1 MEFITQHKDHPFF
14 CYLPF
19 NTPHSPMQVPDRF
32 FEKFSHMDPKM
43 RNRNPELE
51 SIPMTRAALAMCES
65 IDWNVGRVLAKLDEL
80 KLAGPRSSYTSATT
94 GRTVGAGTY
103 RRRGKG
109 RSEWASRPTLQCK
122 VLPMCPD

>member
-1 MEFITQHKDHPFF
+1 
-14 CYLPF
+14 
-19 NTPHSPMQVPDRF
+19 MQAPDRF

-80 KLAGPRSSYTSATT
+80 KLAGATIGHLLQRQRAEQLALELTGEEEKAALNGPLDRLYSA
-94 GRTVGAGTY
+94 RCY
-103 RRRGKG
+103 
-109 RSEWASRPTLQCK
+109 
-122 VLPMCPD
+122 PMCPD